1 MVFHYAWFFLAVRLH
16 REPSLTIHVMP
27 SLANYL
33 LRNCQTKTSE
43 EAASAQPLLSVTSAP
58 IASAVK
64 TVAAQISAVH
74 PNWELNERRLTK
86 FVKKEL
92 ASSTGTAAAS
102 SSSAAMTDA
111 AAAAKGKKI
120 KFTSPIA
127 RLKKKKKAKEE
138 MLASAIKEAAP
149 DGGGAGDPASP
160 VKMAD
165 LATPVKEGAG
175 EAADGPYTDDNE
187 AESEPICA
195 SCVIC

>member
-1 MVFHYAWFFLAVRLH
+1 M
-16 REPSLTIHVMP
+16 
-27 SLANYL
+27 
-33 LRNCQTKTSE
+33 
-43 EAASAQPLLSVTSAP
+43 TSAP
-58 IASAVK
+58 IASVVK
-64 TVAAQISAVH
+64 TVAAQISAAH

-102 SSSAAMTDA
+102 SSSAAMTDT
-111 AAAAKGKKI
+111 AAAKGKKI

-138 MLASAIKEAAP
+138 LLASAIKEAAP
-149 DGGGAGDPASP
+149 GGGGAGDPASP

-175 EAADGPYTDDNE
+175 EAADSPYKDDNE

>member
-1 MVFHYAWFFLAVRLH
+1 M
-16 REPSLTIHVMP
+16 
-27 SLANYL
+27 
-33 LRNCQTKTSE
+33 
-43 EAASAQPLLSVTSAP
+43 TSAP

-64 TVAAQISAVH
+64 TVAAQISAAH

-111 AAAAKGKKI
+111 AAAKGKKI
-120 KFTSPIA
+120 KFTSPKFTSPIA

-138 MLASAIKEAAP
+138 MLASAIKEASP
-149 DGGGAGDPASP
+149 GGEGAGDPASP

-175 EAADGPYTDDNE
+175 EAGDSPYKDDNE

>member
-1 MVFHYAWFFLAVRLH
+1 
-16 REPSLTIHVMP
+16 
-27 SLANYL
+27 
-33 LRNCQTKTSE
+33 
-43 EAASAQPLLSVTSAP
+43 
-58 IASAVK
+58 
-64 TVAAQISAVH
+64 
-74 PNWELNERRLTK
+74 
-86 FVKKEL
+86 
-92 ASSTGTAAAS
+92 
-102 SSSAAMTDA
+102 MTD

-138 MLASAIKEAAP
+138 LLASAIKEAAP
-149 DGGGAGDPASP
+149 DGGGAGDPATSP

>member
-1 MVFHYAWFFLAVRLH
+1 M
-16 REPSLTIHVMP
+16 
-27 SLANYL
+27 
-33 LRNCQTKTSE
+33 
-43 EAASAQPLLSVTSAP
+43 TSAP

-64 TVAAQISAVH
+64 TVAAQISAAH

-92 ASSTGTAAAS
+92 ASSTDTAAAS
-102 SSSAAMTDA
+102 SSSAAMTGA

-138 MLASAIKEAAP
+138 LLASAIKEAAP
-149 DGGGAGDPASP
+149 DGGGGAGDPASP

-165 LATPVKEGAG
+165 LATPVKEGAC
-175 EAADGPYTDDNE
+175 EAADGPYKDDNE
-187 AESEPICA
+187 AEPEPFCA

>member
-1 MVFHYAWFFLAVRLH
+1 M
-16 REPSLTIHVMP
+16 
-27 SLANYL
+27 
-33 LRNCQTKTSE
+33 
-43 EAASAQPLLSVTSAP
+43 TSAP

-64 TVAAQISAVH
+64 TVAAQISAAH

-92 ASSTGTAAAS
+92 ASSTATDTAAAS
-102 SSSAAMTDA
+102 RSSAAMTDT

-138 MLASAIKEAAP
+138 LLASAIKEAAP
-149 DGGGAGDPASP
+149 DGGGGAGDPASP

-175 EAADGPYTDDNE
+175 EAADGPYKDDNE
-187 AESEPICA
+187 AEPEPFCA